1 MKKFKNIFLA
11 FAAISALSLAF
22 VSCSDDSDDDDS
34 SSSNTTEKQETG
46 GEGTGGSGGLV
57 SAGTIDAAWDFTGTD
72 KYNLG
77 TTENDTAI
85 KDVDL
90 DPTSGTGAT
99 LHVDYVKA
107 KFKSEESG
115 SGWYIG
121 KGSAYKAGDNS
132 KAKAIFTLTLTD
144 TATVEIV
151 TTGNGNTDP
160 EKRWCYFLAS
170 DGSEISG
177 ANAATDLSSDN
188 ADTTLSNTVEAGTY
202 QIWMSGNRLYSISV
216 K

>member
-1 MKKFKNIFLA
+1 MKKFKNVFLA

-22 VSCSDDSDDDDS
+22 VSCSDDSDDDS

-72 KYNLG
+72 KFNLG

-90 DPTSGTGAT
+90 TPTSGTGAT

-132 KAKAIFTLTLTD
+132 KAKARFTLTLTD

-151 TTGNGNTDP
+151 TTGNGNTEP